1 MAVAYRRFFLAVLG
15 RGKRLLKI
23 KAAVIQFFWRDL
35 RYLDQFGKRRK
46 EKNIMQTY
54 EGYVE
59 NGRFFPV
66 GGSLSVTGR
75 RRAFVTVLN
84 EPARDDETVRRL
96 GALDKFFA
104 EIESSDEKVPEFE
117 RVKLREVEI

>member
-1 MAVAYRRFFLAVLG
+1 
-15 RGKRLLKI
+15 
-23 KAAVIQFFWRDL
+23 
-35 RYLDQFGKRRK
+35 
-46 EKNIMQTY
+46 MQTY

>member
-1 MAVAYRRFFLAVLG
+1 M
-15 RGKRLLKI
+15 I
-23 KAAVIQFFWRDL
+23 TI
-35 RYLDQFGKRRK
+35 
-46 EKNIMQTY
+46 

-66 GGSLSVTGR
+66 GSNLLVTGR
-75 RRAFVTVLN
+75 RRAFVTILD
-84 EPARDDETVRRL
+84 ESARDDETVRRL

-117 RVKLREVEI
+117 RVKFREVEI